1 MLIKN
6 ISKINLDYMILIPGR
21 SFYSQTVV
29 SLLQLQNYLNSI
41 GSSYYFSIKYA
52 PLISKIRNE
61 LITGD
66 PINLIDEKDVLF
78 QNNIKAKKIIF
89 IDSDMVFTVEDFKK
103 LIESDESITIAPY
116 ALPNGNSCISLP
128 NSSGKLIDLKNL
140 KDYKYPFEVDFG
152 GLGFASI
159 KSEVFEKIQYPWF
172 SVSEGEISMKNG
184 YGEDVYFF
192 RKAKENGFKVICNPN
207 IRPGHLKQIV
217 LY

>member
-6 ISKINLDYMILIPGR
+6 ILKINLDYMILIPGR
-21 SFYSQTVV
+21 SFSSQTVV

-103 LIESDESITIAPY
+103 LIEPY
-116 ALPNGNSCISLP
+116 IN
-128 NSSGKLIDLKNL
+128 
-140 KDYKYPFEVDFG
+140 F
-152 GLGFASI
+152 
-159 KSEVFEKIQYPWF
+159 
-172 SVSEGEISMKNG
+172 
-184 YGEDVYFF
+184 
-192 RKAKENGFKVICNPN
+192 
-207 IRPGHLKQIV
+207 
-217 LY
+217 